1 MRHWS
6 KDIILRIADGD
17 CLGGLKLDGVCSDW
31 HCQSKVEYFARTPTS
46 YFAAIDFPIF
56 FRIEPRG
63 SMTTS
68 SIRNFSLTMPKHWL
82 ARATG
87 CLFSKAKTDIHSD
100 GNRLPSALNIV
111 MAVLKAE

>member
-1 MRHWS
+1 
-6 KDIILRIADGD
+6 
-17 CLGGLKLDGVCSDW
+17 
-31 HCQSKVEYFARTPTS
+31 
-46 YFAAIDFPIF
+46 
-56 FRIEPRG
+56 
-63 SMTTS
+63 
-68 SIRNFSLTMPKHWL
+68 MPSPLIGAKRLAVRAKHWL